1 MKPGSARVRPMPPSM
16 RPYEPLRSMRVM
28 WSRDGVLIC
37 MGRPFLFCLCCV
49 VWEVMKVAGVFRV
62 VNSNSYSTLFKC
74 LVLILC

>member
-16 RPYEPLRSMRVM
+16 RPYEPLRSMSVM

-49 VWEVMKVAGVFRV
+49 VWEVMKVAGVFRAG
-62 VNSNSYSTLFKC
+62 FFA
-74 LVLILC
+74 ILQM